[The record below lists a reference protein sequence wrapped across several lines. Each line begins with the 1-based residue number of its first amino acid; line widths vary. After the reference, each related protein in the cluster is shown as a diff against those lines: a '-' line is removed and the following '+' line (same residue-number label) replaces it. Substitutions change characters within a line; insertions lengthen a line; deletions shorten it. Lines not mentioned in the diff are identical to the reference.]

1 MFRIATFNLE
11 NLDTGAADRP
21 SLEDRLGVL
30 RPQLLRLRADIL
42 CLQENNAQKRGN
54 KGPRTFEVLDR
65 LLADTPYSTYGRAS
79 SLGTTGKR
87 PANNHN
93 LVCLSRFPIER
104 YVQFHH
110 DLVPPPRYRM
120 VTATPA
126 SGSAQVKW
134 DRPVLCCSI
143 SLPDGPLLHVLN
155 VHLKAPIAA
164 VVPGQ
169 KRSSLVWRTVSGWAE
184 GYYLAAMKRAGQA
197 LEARLAIDRLFDDER
212 DALIAVCGD
221 FNADE
226 NEMPTRI
233 LRGEEEDTGSG
244 ELANRVLVVA
254 ERSVTPDQRYSV
266 LHHGRPQMLDHMLVS
281 RQLMAWYRGI
291 EIHNEDLGDELIA
304 SRSVRKPPDFYHAPV
319 VATFAD
325 PNA

>member
-1 MFRIATFNLE
+1 VFRIATFNLE
-11 NLDTGAADRP
+11 NLDTGAADGP
-21 SLEDRLGVL
+21 SLDDRLGVL

-42 CLQENNAQKRGN
+42 CLQEINAQKRGN
-54 KGPRTFEVLDR
+54 RGPRTFEVLDR
-65 LLADTPYSTYGRAS
+65 LLAGTPYSAFERAT
-79 SLGTTGKR
+79 SLGPAGKG
-87 PANNHN
+87 PADKHN
-93 LVCLSRFPIER
+93 LVCLSRFPIEQQD
-104 YVQFHH
+104 QFRH

-126 SGSAQVKW
+126 AGSAPVKW

-143 SLPDGPLLHVLN
+143 SLPDGSLLHVLN
-155 VHLKAPIAA
+155 LHLKAPIAA

-169 KRSSLVWRTVSGWAE
+169 KRSSFVWRTVSGWAE

-197 LEARLAIDRLFDDER
+197 LEARLVIDRLFDEDR

-244 ELANRVLVVA
+244 ALAYRALVVA
-254 ERSVTPDQRYSV
+254 ERSVAPDQRYSV

-291 EIHNEDLGDELIA
+291 EIHNEDLGDELVA
-304 SRSVRKPPDFYHAPV
+304 YRSVRNPPDSYHAPV